1 MRSSTGTSSDGK
13 RKKQSCL
20 LMWDLLW
27 STVVV
32 CFVLFCFFGYC
43 DCHHLIYTVLLLWS
57 YCLFMCLWEDCDD
70 FWPFLCSSFYFP
82 NVWLNL
88 KTNVVQVTLWISRPW
103 NIWFCT
109 YVRACRTVYC
119 CSCRVV
125 FGVSVRCFPPF
136 EFIVNSFPRVLV
148 LSLSPAPTIQGEGET
163 EELWTPN
170 VNDLECKQ
178 S

>member
-1 MRSSTGTSSDGK
+1 MKYCCS
-13 RKKQSCL
+13 L
-20 LMWDLLW
+20 F
-27 STVVV
+27 
-32 CFVLFCFFGYC
+32 CFVLFFWILWLPSSHIYSTVIVIILFIYVFMRRLWWFLTFPLLIFLFSKRLVESQDKRCASHSVNFPTLE
-43 DCHHLIYTVLLLWS
+43 HLVL
-57 YCLFMCLWEDCDD
+57 
-70 FWPFLCSSFYFP
+70 
-82 NVWLNL
+82 
-88 KTNVVQVTLWISRPW
+88 
-103 NIWFCT
+103 